1 MSNRFAPISLVLLSA
16 ALAGCGGDSASPPT
30 AASSHLGHGSP
41 SFSASSAGTEGA
53 LVAQVRQAT
62 ARFHR
67 IEVAFEEGY
76 VQGSPCEAT
85 AAGGMGAHFRKNA
98 LIDGVIDP
106 AYPEILQYEP
116 QKNGEWRLV
125 GIEFLIRASAWDA
138 VNSGPPTFAGQ
149 TFEDRR
155 APGSAGPPF
164 PNYGLHMWVW
174 QNNPNGLFTPWNPT
188 VNCDNA

>member
-1 MSNRFAPISLVLLSA
+1 MPHPFARISLMMLTVA
-16 ALAGCGGDSASPPT
+16 VAGCGGDPSSLPT

-41 SFSASSAGTEGA
+41 SLAAGAAVTEGA
-53 LVAQVRQAT
+53 LIAQVRRAT

-67 IEVAFEEGY
+67 IEVAFAEGY
-76 VQGSPCEAT
+76 VQGSPCEVT

-106 AYPEILQYEP
+106 EHPEILQYEP

-125 GIEFLIRASAWDA
+125 GIEFLVVAAAWDA
-138 VNSGPPTFAGQ
+138 THSGPPTFAGQ
-149 TFEDRR
+149 VFDDRR

-164 PNYGLHMWVW
+164 PNYGLHVWVW
-174 QNNPNGLFTPWNPT
+174 QNNPNGLFAPWNPT
-188 VNCDNA
+188 VGC

>member
-1 MSNRFAPISLVLLSA
+1 MSKTLTRISLVALA
-16 ALAGCGGDSASPPT
+16 TALAGCAAEPVAPT
-30 AASSHLGHGSP
+30 AADSHLGHGTP
-41 SFSASSAGTEGA
+41 RFATGVADAEGA
-53 LVAQVRQAT
+53 LLAQVRQAT

-67 IEVAFEEGY
+67 IEVAFAEGY
-76 VQGSPCEAT
+76 IQGSPCEVT

-106 AYPEILQYEP
+106 SHPEILQYEP
-116 QKNGEWRLV
+116 QQDGEWRLV
-125 GIEFLIRASAWDA
+125 GVEFLIRASDWDPF
-138 VNSGPPTFAGQ
+138 NSGPPTFAGQ

-174 QNNPNGLFTPWNPT
+174 RHNPNGLFTPWNPK
-188 VNCDNA
+188 VGCP